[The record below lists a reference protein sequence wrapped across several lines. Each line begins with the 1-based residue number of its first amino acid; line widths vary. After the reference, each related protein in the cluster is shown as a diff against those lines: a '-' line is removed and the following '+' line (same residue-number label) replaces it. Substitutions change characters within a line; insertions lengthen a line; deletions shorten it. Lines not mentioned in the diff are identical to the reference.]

1 MKKRFS
7 AALLALVLL
16 CALLPVGV
24 SAEEPTMT
32 IQGVKS
38 ISKYGNVKLNDTIEN
53 VLSVFEYGDIV
64 TVTFGIHSVDVPVV
78 TSFACVDSGD
88 PGLFLRDGDVELAKN
103 HGNFAGDFGLAHQPD
118 AKADPTNWEYEEG
131 FSADMEFTITMKEKA
146 GYLEEFTV
154 RNLGEYTNVRED
166 FPDLTDEQ
174 YCNFRMVATGHIQ
187 EGVLYRSASPL
198 DPKYERNTYSEAAVR
213 NAGVTVFIDLAD
225 TEDTLGNFE
234 HYADSYFAQQ
244 EHVAVGANVDM
255 TNPDN
260 LVKCVEAI
268 RFMADHPGVYDVFC
282 VEGKDRTGMVTAILE
297 SLMGASFEEI
307 AEDYMLSFYN
317 YYGVTPD
324 APAYEIIIDANLV
337 KTLNTIFD
345 ADIKTADLHAEA
357 EEFLLAYGMTQEQIV
372 QLENNLSG
380 GTYPA
385 EEPAETVPETEA
397 APENEETAAQTETT
411 EAPVTAPET
420 EQSNTVYFVIGAV
433 VLIAAV
439 AAVVVMKKK
448 KMF

>member
-1 MKKRFS
+1 MKKRIS
-7 AALLALVLL
+7 AVLLALVML

-32 IQGVKS
+32 IQGIKS
-38 ISKYGNVKLNDTIEN
+38 ISKYGNVKLNAEIDD
-53 VLSVFEYGDIV
+53 VLAVFEYGDIV
-64 TVTFGIHSVDVPVV
+64 TVTFGSHSVDVPVV
-78 TSFACVDSGD
+78 TAFACVDSGE

-118 AKADPTNWEYEEG
+118 AKADPNNWEYEEG
-131 FSADMEFTITMKEKA
+131 FSADMDFTITMKEKA

-187 EGVLYRSASPL
+187 ESVLYRSASPL
-198 DPKYERNTYSEAAVR
+198 DPKYERNAYSEAAVR

-244 EHVAVGANVDM
+244 EHIAVGANVDM
-255 TNPDN
+255 TNPEN
-260 LVKCVEAI
+260 LAKCVDAI

-282 VEGKDRTGMVTAILE
+282 VEGKDRTGMVVAILE
-297 SLMGASFEEI
+297 SLMGASFDEI
-307 AEDYMLSFYN
+307 AQDYMLSFYN

-324 APAYEIIIDANLV
+324 APSYDVIIDANLV
-337 KTLNTIFD
+337 KTLNAIFD
-345 ADIKTADLHAEA
+345 ADVRTADLHAEA
-357 EEFLLAYGMTQEQIV
+357 EEFLLSQGMTPELIV
-372 QLENNLSG
+372 RLENNLSG

-397 APENEETAAQTETT
+397 APETEATAAQTEAT
-411 EAPVTAPET
+411 EAPAVTAPET
-420 EQSNTVYFVIGAV
+420 EKSYTVYFVIGAV
-433 VLIAAV
+433 ALAAV

-448 KMF
+448 KN